1 MAHFTP
7 KPGFPAVIKS
17 SRDTGKEGYRGC
29 SPWAKNGIFIQGAG
43 RAGQSESTP
52 ESIPGC
58 RPDRRNK
65 IENQKS
71 LKTIHEFD
79 GGGTFVCIHCVMMKE
94 GHDKL
99 MAKLKAEQDAV
110 NKS

>member
-29 SPWAKNGIFIQGAG
+29 SPWDKQGIFIFGSG
-43 RAGQSESTP
+43 REGQSESTK
-52 ESIPGC
+52 ESIPGHSLN
-58 RPDRRNK
+58 RRNRV
-65 IENQKS
+65 ENPN
-71 LKTIHEFD
+71 LKKAHEFD
-79 GGGTFVCIHCVMMKE
+79 GGGTFVCIYCVMMKE

-99 MAKLKAEQDAV
+99 MAKLSEGK
-110 NKS
+110 